1 VCLFQF
7 AQCCL
12 TLGAVNVDDEQSAR
26 LTTGEANVQIITWA
40 PPRLDA
46 VKIGRGIVHAAATSR
61 LLAALLTWKDRQ
73 VALAVTNGVRV
84 K

>member
-1 VCLFQF
+1 MYFFQL
-7 AQCCL
+7 AQRGL
-12 TLGAVNVDDEQSAR
+12 ALGAVNVDDEQSAR
-26 LTTGEANVQIITWA
+26 RTAGEANVQVITWA
-40 PPRLDA
+40 PPRVDA

-73 VALAVTNGVRV
+73 VALPVTNGVRV